1 VNLRGKRVLIAG
13 GAGLVGSRRLAPT
26 EEAERMLGFTAQ
38 IPLKEGLRGLVHWWQ
53 SERAAVEAPLV

>member
-1 VNLRGKRVLIAG
+1 
-13 GAGLVGSRRLAPT
+13 
-26 EEAERMLGFTAQ
+26 MLGFTAQ